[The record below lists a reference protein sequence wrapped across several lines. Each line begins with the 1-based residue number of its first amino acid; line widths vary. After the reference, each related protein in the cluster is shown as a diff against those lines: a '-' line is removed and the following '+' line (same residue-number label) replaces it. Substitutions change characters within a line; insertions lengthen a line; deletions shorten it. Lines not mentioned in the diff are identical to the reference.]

1 MLAILLAVFIVRPK
15 KHQIFLRLNMTIV
28 YFNHHIVMLY
38 FLNKVEILGKK
49 TMLQQEFKKG
59 QILYLGGQL

>member
-1 MLAILLAVFIVRPK
+1 MLAILLAVFVVRPK
-15 KHQIFLRLNMTIV
+15 KLQNFLRLNMTIV

-59 QILYLGGQL
+59 QILYLAGQL